1 MKKML
6 TTAAAILAVPS
17 AAFAQAGP
25 TSTAT
30 ADASAEVVAPLQVQC
45 NTMHFGQLAPRD
57 TPTYVVLPPQGTP
70 LEDPYDIV
78 VPGTRTTSTP
88 GNCNVTGEANLSF
101 NVSLSTS
108 TTIDHGGDSM
118 VLDTFTISEEVDSNP
133 YNRLLEDLGGVGTNG
148 FGVGATLHV
157 GANQP
162 EGLYTGTYV
171 VTVQYD

>member
-1 MKKML
+1 MRKML

-30 ADASAEVVAPLQVQC
+30 ADASAEVVAPLQVNC
-45 NTMHFGQLAPRD
+45 TTMHFGLLAPLD
-57 TPTYVVLPPQGTP
+57 TPTYVVLPPQGS
-70 LEDPYDIV
+70 LLDDPSNIV
-78 VPGTRTTSTP
+78 VPGTRNFATP
-88 GNCNVTGEANLSF
+88 GNCTVTGEVGLSF
-101 NVSLSTS
+101 SVSLSPS
-108 TTIDHGGDSM
+108 TTIDHDSDSM
-118 VLDTFTISEEVDSNP
+118 VLDTFTVSDELDGDP
-133 YNRLLEDLGGVGTNG
+133 YHRQLENLSGVGTSG

-162 EGLYTGTYV
+162 EGFYTGTYV